1 MKENDIEGRAG
12 RQPSRQSAAANLG
25 RVASARAHGE
35 TKLLQLIREDWVN
48 HGRSWTRA
56 GFHALAVYRL
66 GAWHLQR
73 RKLIRY
79 PVRVLYGPLYFITR
93 NLYGIELPPGTKIG
107 RRFHIGH
114 QSGIVVI
121 RMAEIG
127 DDVAI
132 RQNVTIGLSLGRG
145 GDSPKIG
152 NRVDIGV
159 GAVIIGGVSIGDD
172 AVIGPNAVVV
182 TDVPPGG
189 RAFAPPARVTARM
202 EDAIAEGAN
211 GQPRE
216 GAGDLAVG
224 APSGPHQA
232 GDDSQAAEVERL
244 SEIVRATLAMSDP
257 LDSDTP
263 LLSSGLVDSLSLI
276 SLIDVLELE
285 YGVSI
290 PTEEISADNFDTPAQ
305 MLAFLT
311 RQRA

>member
-1 MKENDIEGRAG
+1 MG
-12 RQPSRQSAAANLG
+12 
-25 RVASARAHGE
+25 SARARDE
-35 TKLLQLIREDWVN
+35 PTLLQLIHEDWVN

-66 GAWHLQR
+66 GAWHLR
-73 RKLIRY
+73 RPKLIRY
-79 PVRVLYGPLYFITR
+79 PIRLIYGLLYFVTR
-93 NLYGIELPPGTKIG
+93 NLYGIELPPGTQIG

-132 RQNVTIGLSLGRG
+132 RQNVTVGLSLSSG
-145 GDSPKIG
+145 GESPKIG

-189 RAFAPPARVTARM
+189 RAFAPAARVTGPM
-202 EDAIAEGAN
+202 TSAIAERTN

-216 GAGDLAVG
+216 GDGDLAVG
-224 APSGPHQA
+224 TTSGPLEVG
-232 GDDSQAAEVERL
+232 GDAQAAEVERL
-244 SEIVRATLAMSDP
+244 AEIVRATLGMSYP
-257 LDSDTP
+257 LDRDTP
-263 LLSSGLVDSLSLI
+263 LMSSGLVDSLSLI
-276 SLIDVLELE
+276 SLIHALELE

-290 PTEEISADNFDTPAQ
+290 PTEEISTDNFDTPAQ

-311 RQRA
+311 RQTA

>member
-1 MKENDIEGRAG
+1 MPNCAERESG
-12 RQPSRQSAAANLG
+12 AANLDVVAIG
-25 RVASARAHGE
+25 RSRGQP
-35 TKLLQLIREDWVN
+35 TLLQLIHEDWVS
-48 HGRSWTRA
+48 HGRTWTRA
-56 GFHALAVYRL
+56 GFHAVAVYRL

-73 RKLIRY
+73 RKLVRY
-79 PVRVLYGPLYFITR
+79 PVRLLYGALYFMTR

-107 RRFHIGH
+107 RRLHIGH

-159 GAVIIGGVSIGDD
+159 GAVIIGGVTVGDD

-182 TDVPPGG
+182 TDVPAGG
-189 RAFAPPARVTARM
+189 RAFAPPARVTGPV
-202 EDAIAEGAN
+202 EDAIAERAN
-211 GQPRE
+211 GQPKE
-216 GAGDLAVG
+216 DEQVAIDPPS
-224 APSGPHQA
+224 APSEVA
-232 GDDSQAAEVERL
+232 ESVQAAEVERL
-244 SEIVRATLAMSDP
+244 TETIRATVGISDP
-257 LDSDTP
+257 LAADTP

-276 SLIDVLELE
+276 SLIHGLELE

-290 PTEEISADNFDTPAQ
+290 PTEQIGADNFDTPAQ
-305 MLAFLT
+305 MLSFLA
-311 RQRA
+311 RQIA